1 MVNICL
7 IAEVKLS
14 QVGLIDIMIN
24 ATLPLND
31 ITKHGHQLPEYVRCK
46 FDSKDDILKGES
58 VLSMDV
64 WDFVGQHLCYMYAS
78 QPLFFSSCGIHILVH
93 NLGKPLYAPANCPC
107 T

>member
-31 ITKHGHQLPEYVRCK
+31 ITKHGHQLLEYVRCK

-78 QPLFFSSCGIHILVH
+78 QPLFFSSCGIYILVH